1 MTNKMPVANSL
12 LRNRVS
18 RKLHWCLVF
27 SVFMTYTTAYY
38 RYWYTSQSEVTNWY
52 LLVIHINFGI
62 LVLVLTVVMLAYR
75 MLKRSAHVT
84 ISSVLAARV
93 VHYCLYFIL
102 LMMPIAAYIGTA
114 VDIPLLGV
122 VYLSGFFRFEVV
134 EHWIREEV
142 GMLMI
147 AFIEPFAT
155 FHKDVGA
162 DIILPF
168 LLLGH
173 IGAAVV
179 HLCQQDGMSCNDE
192 NR

>member
-1 MTNKMPVANSL
+1 MSVAKCL
-12 LRNRVS
+12 LCNNLGRI
-18 RKLHWCLVF
+18 LHWCLVF

-38 RYWYTSQSEVTNWY
+38 RYWYTSQSEVANWY
-52 LLVIHINFGI
+52 LLLIHINFGI
-62 LVLVLTVVMLAYR
+62 LVLVLTVIMLAYR
-75 MLKRSAHVT
+75 ILRRSAHFT
-84 ISSVLAARV
+84 KPSVLAARL

-102 LMMPIAAYIGTA
+102 LMMPITAYIGTA
-114 VDIPLLGV
+114 VDIPLLGA

-134 EHWIREEV
+134 EHWVREEV
-142 GMLMI
+142 GMQMI
-147 AFIEPFAT
+147 AFIEPFAI

-179 HLCQQDGMSCNDE
+179 HLCWQDGKDL
-192 NR
+192 